1 MTITTESGP
10 RAASFAGG
18 KFLSFQLSKEEYGFD
33 ILKVRE
39 IIGVVDVTAL
49 PNTPAH
55 VRGVLNL
62 RGRIIPVVDLR
73 QRFGM
78 PSAEFTAETCI
89 VVVDSGDEAESSFRV
104 GCIVDSVREVHQM
117 FRYSGK
123 GAPVVY
129 CEGPA
134 REDGELRLRDPFGAW
149 KVRATVADDGAQTWT
164 WTQARREPVTVAL
177 VPTELPAPR
186 PPSEDEAR
194 DPSDRGGD

>member
-89 VVVDSGDEAESSFRV
+89 VVVDSGDESESSFRV
-104 GCIVDSVREVHQM
+104 GCIVDSVREVLSVDPDH
-117 FRYSGK
+117 F
-123 GAPVVY
+123 
-129 CEGPA
+129 EGPPRCA
-134 REDGELRLRDPFGAW
+134 SGADAFVAGLAKLEDRVLILLDIAQVIGDIDPA
-149 KVRATVADDGAQTWT
+149 
-164 WTQARREPVTVAL
+164 AL
-177 VPTELPAPR
+177 PKDSAE
-186 PPSEDEAR
+186 
-194 DPSDRGGD
+194 